1 MGIVIFDPSCFVD
14 EVYTGFTDPRH
25 PENKLIALDTLSKI
39 RLYQEVLQSLV
50 TPQDILARAVDANS
64 YVSTDDDLYTAVDI
78 LCDNLVKILD
88 FEHVLCIG
96 EEATSMQSLDEVV
109 DEYEAFFQESYAQ
122 ESYAQCGGEYGEEF
136 EDDDDTLAN
145 TIEATVFSD
154 CDEAIEILRNLL
166 TSALEY
172 SIINYTGKRNLVSK
186 SKIL

>member
-1 MGIVIFDPSCFVD
+1 MGIVLFDPSCFVD

-25 PENKLIALDTLSKI
+25 PENKLIALDTLSKV

-50 TPQDILARAVDANS
+50 TPQDVLARAIDANA

-88 FEHVLCIG
+88 FEHLLCIG
-96 EEATSMQSLDEVV
+96 DGSPSAKNLDEVV
-109 DEYEAFFQESYAQ
+109 DEYEAFFQGDDV
-122 ESYAQCGGEYGEEF
+122 QCGGEYGEEF
-136 EDDDDTLAN
+136 TEDDEDILAN
-145 TIEATVFSD
+145 TINADLYSD

-166 TSALEY
+166 TTALEY

-186 SKIL
+186 SKLF